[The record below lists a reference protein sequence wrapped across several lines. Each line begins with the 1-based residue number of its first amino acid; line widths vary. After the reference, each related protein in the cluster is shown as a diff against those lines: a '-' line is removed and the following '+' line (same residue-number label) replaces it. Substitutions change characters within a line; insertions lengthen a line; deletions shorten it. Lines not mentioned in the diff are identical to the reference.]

1 MAKKKNFK
9 IPVIE
14 ADIVSQPPVEK
25 TTPIKQTFASLR
37 YRSFRFFFVGAL
49 FSNIGTWLQ
58 TVALSWLVFE
68 MTRSSFYLG
77 VINFS
82 GSLPVF
88 FLSFVA
94 GIYADKLNK
103 RKLLIITQIIA
114 MILAFALG
122 SLVSTEKQTLT
133 ALILL
138 AFLTGITSAFSFPAW
153 QAFISEIVPKKDL
166 LNAIALNS
174 AQFHTARLLGPFL
187 AGWII
192 ASLGIAACFYL
203 NGVSFLAVILALMF
217 VTHTFQR
224 KEEVTSSWSEFK
236 EGVVYAWNNRLVL
249 NLLLGVG
256 ILSVFGLSFLT
267 VLMPIFAGQILK
279 GTSTTYGT
287 LMGFNGAGALIGSL
301 AVAYIAYS
309 VKKPDLVKYGILFY
323 SLSLI
328 GFAFSKSYFL
338 SAFFMVI
345 AGFAFLTVNSTLNTA
360 IQSIVPSQIRGRIMS
375 FFVWMFMGL
384 TPIGSIIAGSLAHY
398 LGAPYAIFLGA
409 LVPFLLAVYL
419 FLFPPE
425 LQ

>member
-1 MAKKKNFK
+1 MAKKKNLK
-9 IPVIE
+9 TPVVE
-14 ADIVSQPPVEK
+14 ADIVAQPTVKK
-25 TTPIKQTFASLR
+25 TTPLKQTFASLR
-37 YRSFRFFFVGAL
+37 YRNFRFFFAGAL
-49 FSNIGTWLQ
+49 LSNIGTWLQ
-58 TVALSWLVFE
+58 TIALSWLVFE

-77 VINFS
+77 LINFS

-88 FLSFVA
+88 FLSFIA

-122 SLVSTEKQTLT
+122 FLVATEKETIP
-133 ALILL
+133 ALILI

-174 AQFHTARLLGPFL
+174 AQFHTARLLGPSL
-187 AGWII
+187 AGWLI
-192 ASLGIAACFYL
+192 ASLGMAACFYL
-203 NGVSFLAVILALMF
+203 NGASFLAVIFALLLI
-217 VTHTFQR
+217 THSFQ
-224 KEEVTSSWSEFK
+224 KKAEESSSWNDFK
-236 EGVVYAWNNRLVL
+236 DGLIYAWNNRLVL
-249 NLLLGVG
+249 YLLLGVG
-256 ILSVFGLSFLT
+256 ILSVFGLSFLS

-287 LMGFNGAGALIGSL
+287 LMGFNGAGALIGSI

-309 VKKPDLVKYGILFY
+309 IKKSELIKYGILFY

-328 GFAFSKSYFL
+328 GFAFSKSYSL
-338 SAFFMVI
+338 SAFFMVT
-345 AGFAFLTVNSTLNTA
+345 AGVAFLAVNSSLNTA
-360 IQSIVPSQIRGRIMS
+360 IQSIAPSQLRGRIMS

-398 LGAPYAIFLGA
+398 LGASLAMCLGA
-409 LVPFLLAVYL
+409 LAPLLLAIYL
-419 FLFPPE
+419 ILFPPQ
-425 LQ
+425 L

>member
-1 MAKKKNFK
+1 MNKKDPKTA
-9 IPVIE
+9 VVE
-14 ADIVSQPPVEK
+14 ADIVSQPPGK
-25 TTPIKQTFASLR
+25 KPTPLRQTFASLR
-37 YRSFRFFFVGAL
+37 YPNFRFFFVGAL
-49 FSNIGTWLQ
+49 LSNIGTWLQ

-68 MTRSSFYLG
+68 MTKSSFYLG
-77 VINFS
+77 LINFS
-82 GSLPVF
+82 ASLPVF

-103 RKLLIITQIIA
+103 RKLLIITQVIA
-114 MILAFALG
+114 MFLAFALG
-122 SLVSTEKQTLT
+122 FLVSAHQETIA

-187 AGWII
+187 AGWFI
-192 ASLGIAACFYL
+192 ASLGMAACFYL
-203 NGVSFLAVILALMF
+203 NGASFLAVIIALMF
-217 VTHTFQR
+217 IIHTFQK
-224 KEEVTSSWSEFK
+224 KEEESSSWSEFK
-236 EGVVYAWNNRLVL
+236 EGLVYIWNNRLVL
-249 NLLLGVG
+249 YLLLGVG
-256 ILSVFGLSFLT
+256 ILSVFGLSFLS
-267 VLMPIFAGQILK
+267 VLMPIFAGEILK

-309 VKKPDLVKYGILFY
+309 VKKSDLVKYGMLFY

-328 GFAFSKSYFL
+328 GFAFSKSYHL
-338 SAFFMVI
+338 SAFFLII
-345 AGFAFLTVNSTLNTA
+345 AGFAFLAVNSTLNTA
-360 IQSIVPSQIRGRIMS
+360 IQSIVPSQIRGRVMS

-398 LGAPYAIFLGA
+398 LGAPLAMLLGA
-409 LVPFLLAVYL
+409 LIPLSLAIYL
-419 FLFPPE
+419 ILFPPQ
-425 LQ
+425 L

>member
-1 MAKKKNFK
+1 MTKKKNLK
-9 IPVIE
+9 TPVIE

-37 YRSFRFFFVGAL
+37 YRSFRFFFIGAL
-49 FSNIGTWLQ
+49 LSNIGTWLQ
-58 TVALSWLVFE
+58 TIALSWLIFE
-68 MTRSSFYLG
+68 MTKSSFYLG
-77 VINFS
+77 LINFS

-88 FLSFVA
+88 FLSFIA
-94 GIYADKLNK
+94 GIYADRLNK
-103 RKLLIITQIIA
+103 RKLLIITQVIA
-114 MILAFALG
+114 MVLAFALG
-122 SLVSTEKQTLT
+122 FLVSTEKETIA

-174 AQFHTARLLGPFL
+174 AQFHMARLLGPSL

-192 ASLGIAACFYL
+192 ALLGIAACFYL
-203 NGVSFLAVILALMF
+203 NGASFLAVILALMF
-217 VTHTFQR
+217 VNHNFQ
-224 KEEVTSSWSEFK
+224 KKNEESSSWNEFK
-236 EGVVYAWNNRLVL
+236 EGLVYAWKNRLVL
-249 NLLLGVG
+249 YLLLGVG
-256 ILSVFGLSFLT
+256 IMSVFGLSFLS
-267 VLMPIFAGQILK
+267 VLMPVFAGQILK

-309 VKKPDLVKYGILFY
+309 IKKSDLVRYGILFY

-328 GFAFSKSYFL
+328 GFAFSKNYYL
-338 SAFFMVI
+338 SALFLVV
-345 AGFAFLTVNSTLNTA
+345 AGFAFLVVNSTLNTA

-398 LGAPYAIFLGA
+398 LGAPLTIVLGS
-409 LVPFLLAVYL
+409 LVPLLLAIYL
-419 FLFPPE
+419 ILFPPR
-425 LQ
+425 L